1 MKHASQW
8 RNALIAVLIFLAGAA
23 AGSINT
29 LGLRQ
34 RIENHRLQA
43 GGLRESLMRLLREEL
58 DLTPEQEQ
66 RIAPIIAEA
75 CEDYRRETLQ
85 AMERVNEI
93 VRRTNE
99 RVARELTPEQVERLN
114 ALEAAR
120 QASEKSLKERFFN
133 E

>member
-1 MKHASQW
+1 MKRASPW
-8 RNALIAVLIFLAGAA
+8 RNLLIAALIFLAGAA
-23 AGSINT
+23 TGSINT

-58 DLTPEQEQ
+58 ELTPGQER

-75 CEDYRRETLQ
+75 CEAYRRETLR

-99 RVARELTPEQVERLN
+99 RVARELTPAQVKRLN
-114 ALEAAR
+114 ALEAQR
-120 QASEKSLKERFFN
+120 RASEKSLKERFFN